1 MKKVLVIEDN
11 KDNLRLITYVLRR
24 NGYDVFSAET
34 GERGVELAMQDR
46 PFFIVVDI
54 NLPGMDGIEVVRRIR
69 NSETCG
75 SIPIVAITSHAMVGD
90 REKAMEAGCNGYFE
104 KPIDPITIMECIH
117 AAIGVRGEG

>member
-104 KPIDPITIMECIH
+104 KPIDPITIMDCIH
-117 AAIGVRGEG
+117 AAIGVKGEG

>member
-34 GERGVELAMQDR
+34 GEKGVELAMQDT

-117 AAIGVRGEG
+117 AAIGVGLM